1 MFEDCKYL
9 FLDRDGVINERV
21 MGGYVLDY
29 KDFVFKT
36 GVLSALKIFSS
47 LFDRIFIVTNQQCIG
62 KGLITEKEFSILTNQ
77 MMQDIN
83 RSGGRVDRLY
93 YCPFLKTENSPLRKP
108 NSGMALL
115 AKQDFPE
122 VDFSKSIMVGDTDSD
137 MIFGKS
143 LGMHTVFIDN
153 QTEESYQAELVEKK
167 YYYLLEFA
175 QEINKKTRR

>member
-93 YCPFLKTENSPLRKP
+93 YCPSLKTENSPLRKP

-167 YYYLLEFA
+167 YYSLLEFA

>member
-21 MGGYVLDY
+21 MGGYVLSY

-36 GVLSALKIFSS
+36 GVLSAMKIFASM
-47 LFDRIFIVTNQQCIG
+47 FDKIFIVTNQQCIG
-62 KGLITEKEFSILTNQ
+62 KGLITEKEFAKLTKQ

-83 RSGGRVDRLY
+83 RAGGRVDKLY

-108 NSGMALL
+108 SNGMALL
-115 AKQDFPE
+115 TKEDFPQ
-122 VDFSKSIMVGDTDSD
+122 VDFKKSIMVGDANSD
-137 MIFGKS
+137 MLFGKS

-153 QTEESYQAELVEKK
+153 QTGEPYQAELVEKK
-167 YYYLLEFA
+167 YYSLLEFA
-175 QEINKKTRR
+175 QEINK

>member
-83 RSGGRVDRLY
+83 KSGGRVDRLY

-153 QTEESYQAELVEKK
+153 QTGEPYQAELVKKK
-167 YYYLLEFA
+167 YYSLLEFA
-175 QEINKKTRR
+175 QEINK

>member
-62 KGLITEKEFSILTNQ
+62 KGLITEKEFSVLTNQ

-83 RSGGRVDRLY
+83 KSGGRVDRLY
-93 YCPFLKTENSPLRKP
+93 YCPFLKTENSSLRKP

-137 MIFGKS
+137 MIFGNS

-153 QTEESYQAELVEKK
+153 QTGEPYQAELVEKK
-167 YYYLLEFA
+167 YYSLLEFA
-175 QEINKKTRR
+175 QEINK

>member
-21 MGGYVLDY
+21 MGGYVLSY

-36 GVLSALKIFSS
+36 GVLSALKIFASV
-47 LFDRIFIVTNQQCIG
+47 FDKIFIVTNQQCIG
-62 KGLITEKEFSILTNQ
+62 KGLITEKEFATLTKQ

-83 RSGGRVDRLY
+83 RAGGRVDKLY

-108 NSGMALL
+108 SNGMALL
-115 AKQDFPE
+115 AKEDFPQ
-122 VDFSKSIMVGDTDSD
+122 VDFKKSIMVGDANSD
-137 MIFGKS
+137 MLFGKS

-153 QTEESYQAELVEKK
+153 QTSEPYQAELVEKK
-167 YYYLLEFA
+167 YYSLLEFA
-175 QEINKKTRR
+175 QEINK